1 MSTLNIKDAETHRL
15 ATELARRTGET
26 LTAAVRQAVRERLE
40 RERRRDKS
48 ERKRILK
55 RVDALTREI
64 AALPVL
70 DSRPVDEI
78 LGYNDMGTFD

>member
-26 LTAAVRQAVRERLE
+26 LTAAVRKAVRERLE
-40 RERRRDKS
+40 RERRRDQAEKD
-48 ERKRILK
+48 
-55 RVDALTREI
+55 RVWARVEAISKEI

-70 DSRPVDEI
+70 DDRSPDEI